1 MNKKLDILEASKRI
15 SKHVRETFFSYS
27 PSFSND
33 LNNHVW
39 FKLENLQHTGSFKV
53 RGAFNKLLNLSAREK
68 SKGVLAASTGN
79 HGAAI
84 AYASKVL
91 DISCI
96 IYVPYNTSP
105 SKLDNMK
112 RYGASIEFYGD
123 DCIESELKA
132 REVSIIDG
140 KIYISPYN
148 DLQII
153 EGQGSIGYEISNQIN
168 QPLDAIIVSVGG
180 GGLISGISGYLK
192 SIWPNIKIIGC
203 SPVNS
208 AVMLHSIKAGEIL
221 SLQSKL
227 TLSDGTAGGVEK
239 GSVTFP
245 FCENYIDESVLVS
258 EEEIKEA
265 LIKYMD
271 TEHQMI
277 EGAAGTAVAA
287 LIKKHEMLKDKRV
300 GVIICGGNINL
311 TTIKSLL

>member
-1 MNKKLDILEASKRI
+1 
-15 SKHVRETFFSYS
+15 
-27 PSFSND
+27 
-33 LNNHVW
+33 
-39 FKLENLQHTGSFKV
+39 
-53 RGAFNKLLNLSAREK
+53 
-68 SKGVLAASTGN
+68 
-79 HGAAI
+79 
-84 AYASKVL
+84 
-91 DISCI
+91 
-96 IYVPYNTSP
+96 
-105 SKLDNMK
+105 MK

-123 DCIESELKA
+123 DCIDSEIKA
-132 REVSIIDG
+132 REASIKDG

-148 DLQII
+148 DLEII
-153 EGQGSIGYEISNQIN
+153 EGQGSIGYEISNQVN

-192 SIWPNIKIIGC
+192 SIWPNVKIIGC
-203 SPVNS
+203 SPTNS

-221 SLQSKL
+221 ELQSKL

-258 EEEIKEA
+258 EKEIKEA
-265 LIKYMD
+265 LVTYMD

-287 LIKKHEMLKDKRV
+287 LIKKRDMLKDKRV
-300 GVIICGGNINL
+300 GVIICGGNMNL

>member
-1 MNKKLDILEASKRI
+1 MKKKLDVLGASKRI
-15 SKHVRETFFSYS
+15 SKHVRQTYLSYS
-27 PSFSND
+27 SSFSNN

-39 FKLENLQHTGSFKV
+39 FKLENLQYTGSFKV
-53 RGAFNKLLNLSAREK
+53 RGAFNKLLNLSTREK
-68 SKGVLAASTGN
+68 NKGVLAASTGN

-91 DISCI
+91 DITCT
-96 IYVPYNTSP
+96 IYVPFNTSS

-123 DCIESELKA
+123 DCIQSEIKA
-132 REVSIIDG
+132 REVSIRDG

-148 DLQII
+148 DLEII
-153 EGQGSIGYEISNQIN
+153 EGQGSIGYEISNQVDH
-168 QPLDAIIVSVGG
+168 PLDAIIVSVGG
-180 GGLISGISGYLK
+180 GGLISGISDYLK
-192 SIWPNIKIIGC
+192 SIWPNVKIIGC
-203 SPVNS
+203 SPMNS
-208 AVMLHSIKAGEIL
+208 AVMLHSIRAGEIL
-221 SLQSKL
+221 DLESKL

-245 FCENYIDESVLVS
+245 FCEDYIDESVLVS
-258 EEEIKEA
+258 EIEIKEA
-265 LIKYMD
+265 LVTYMD

-300 GVIICGGNINL
+300 GVVICGGNMNL
-311 TTIKSLL
+311 TTIKNLL